1 MILNTNLVQFVQLV
15 RTGLFRKMQ
24 YVAIIMGESL
34 LEAQVGSNENLAQ
47 ELKDSLEVRFTKSL
61 FLKINQSI
69 NRLFNQSINLYINM
83 IPFAKQFYSSPTL
96 FTYSGVHVQNNVGV
110 RHCIC
115 IHFRTAGRFA
125 FTWIRTGWQ
134 ATMLSSG

>member
-15 RTGLFRKMQ
+15 RTGVFRKMQ

-69 NRLFNQSINLYINM
+69 NYLINQ
-83 IPFAKQFYSSPTL
+83 
-96 FTYSGVHVQNNVGV
+96 
-110 RHCIC
+110 
-115 IHFRTAGRFA
+115 
-125 FTWIRTGWQ
+125 
-134 ATMLSSG
+134 